1 MFSPYIVSQKY
12 LLQLKFNVVIFRN
25 IVLPTRAMPHMH
37 PTSSAEKNLMFLNL
51 EFVSVCFF
59 KAAKS
64 YALQIEI
71 SKLFRIQP
79 SKEKGFFICAIIIF
93 QLLRYAI
100 TIQLF

>member
-25 IVLPTRAMPHMH
+25 IVLPTRAMPHVH
-37 PTSSAEKNLMFLNL
+37 PTSSAEKKSNVFESRVWSLF
-51 EFVSVCFF
+51 FF

-100 TIQLF
+100 TIHIF